1 MNTHPIGIFDSG
13 IGGLTVAKAIQKVL
27 PNESFIYFGD
37 TAHLP
42 YGDKSP
48 DSIRAYSKRIA
59 ELLVE
64 NNCKAI
70 VIACNTASAHAFKTV
85 VKSIPSHIPVIN
97 VVDPVAA
104 YAAANYNKTK
114 VGVIGTK
121 GTIQSRIYVKRIEKL
136 NPTLKVLSNATPL
149 LASMIEEGYYNN
161 KISQSIIDSYL
172 SKSSFKGIEAL
183 ILGCTHYP
191 LIKKEVEKFYQQK
204 IEIIDSASV
213 VAQYVSD
220 VLKKKDIL
228 NTSKRKPKYS
238 FWVSDYTE
246 SFEKS
251 TAIFFNQ
258 KLKLVEKRI
267 WKDER
272 Y

>member
-1 MNTHPIGIFDSG
+1 
-13 IGGLTVAKAIQKVL
+13 
-27 PNESFIYFGD
+27 
-37 TAHLP
+37 
-42 YGDKSP
+42 
-48 DSIRAYSKRIA
+48 
-59 ELLVE
+59 LVE
-64 NNCKAI
+64 HKCKAL
-70 VIACNTASAHAFKTV
+70 VIACNTASAHAYKTV

-104 YAAANYNKTK
+104 YTAAHYKKGK

-136 NPTLKVLSNATPL
+136 NPNLKVLSNATPL

-204 IEIIDSASV
+204 IEI
-213 VAQYVSD
+213 
-220 VLKKKDIL
+220 
-228 NTSKRKPKYS
+228 
-238 FWVSDYTE
+238 
-246 SFEKS
+246 
-251 TAIFFNQ
+251 
-258 KLKLVEKRI
+258 
-267 WKDER
+267 
-272 Y
+272 